1 MAIDRKAKFT
11 TMSPDEIEVSEGISI
26 PKSLKP
32 VVANAPKEERAIGQ
46 YLKDLVGSGK
56 ITTDDVTFLIDSGAL
71 QN

>member
-26 PKSLKP
+26 PKNLKLI
-32 VVANAPKEERAIGQ
+32 VANAPKGDKAIAV
-46 YLKDLVGSGK
+46 YLSGLVKAGK
-56 ITTDDVTFLIDSGAL
+56 ITTDDIDFLLGSGVL